1 MLSNLFIRNFV
12 LVKESEITFDSG
24 CTVLTGETGAGKS
37 IIFDAL
43 GLALGNRA
51 ENRLIRHGE
60 EQAEI
65 VASFTELTTEIT
77 EWLQEQEISFDNT
90 NGSTELIL
98 RRVIRRDGRSR
109 AFINATP
116 TTIQSLREL
125 AKMLIDI
132 QGQHAHQRLLQRNEQ
147 LRLLD
152 SYADNSIQLTE
163 MESNYTNWNIL
174 LQQQNAL
181 RKSESERKDRVELL
195 NFQLQELEQL
205 GLRDGEIAELEEEQK
220 LLSGG
225 EQLIE
230 HGDNAFKLL
239 NGDSEEQSSVQQ
251 LYRAVAQLESL
262 EQIDPETKSLRE
274 NLLEVTLQAEEIG
287 NELRDHIANYTL
299 DPERLQWLNE
309 RLTTISDLARKHLCS
324 SSELLQRQRKM
335 ESERGKLQSTDQQLE
350 KIAQEIKSA
359 EKSCYKVAEKLH
371 KRRSAAAIKLE
382 AEVSAEIKTLGMEEG
397 ELRITVNTVT
407 ENGFRSTGTDEVNFI
422 VRTNRGDEFH
432 PLAKS
437 ASGGELSRISLAIQI
452 ASANQGETP
461 TLIFD
466 EVDSGVGGAIA
477 EMVGEKLRRL
487 GEKTQ
492 ILCVTHLPQVASQGH
507 HHFKIDKQSEG
518 DETISAITSLNTTQ
532 RVDEI
537 ARMLGG
543 VSITKQSR
551 AHAQEMLV

>member
-262 EQIDPETKSLRE
+262 EQIDRKS
-274 NLLEVTLQAEEIG
+274 V
-287 NELRDHIANYTL
+287 
-299 DPERLQWLNE
+299 
-309 RLTTISDLARKHLCS
+309 
-324 SSELLQRQRKM
+324 
-335 ESERGKLQSTDQQLE
+335 
-350 KIAQEIKSA
+350 
-359 EKSCYKVAEKLH
+359 V
-371 KRRSAAAIKLE
+371 
-382 AEVSAEIKTLGMEEG
+382 
-397 ELRITVNTVT
+397 
-407 ENGFRSTGTDEVNFI
+407 
-422 VRTNRGDEFH
+422 
-432 PLAKS
+432 
-437 ASGGELSRISLAIQI
+437 
-452 ASANQGETP
+452 
-461 TLIFD
+461 
-466 EVDSGVGGAIA
+466 
-477 EMVGEKLRRL
+477 
-487 GEKTQ
+487 
-492 ILCVTHLPQVASQGH
+492 
-507 HHFKIDKQSEG
+507 
-518 DETISAITSLNTTQ
+518 
-532 RVDEI
+532 
-537 ARMLGG
+537 
-543 VSITKQSR
+543 
-551 AHAQEMLV
+551 